1 MIKPACNYRVDEDRE
16 PIYYTMIHHID
27 DLRNL
32 IDNVLV
38 YRCVLMLNK
47 HVMIDP
53 HFETYLMTM

>member
-38 YRCVLMLNK
+38 YRCVLMLEK
-47 HVMIDP
+47 ACDDRSA
-53 HFETYLMTM
+53 F

>member
-1 MIKPACNYRVDEDRE
+1 MCHQPRPDIDDDDNKGVVMIKPACNYRVDEDRE

-38 YRCVLMLNK
+38 YR
-47 HVMIDP
+47 
-53 HFETYLMTM
+53 

>member
-38 YRCVLMLNK
+38 YR
-47 HVMIDP
+47 
-53 HFETYLMTM
+53 